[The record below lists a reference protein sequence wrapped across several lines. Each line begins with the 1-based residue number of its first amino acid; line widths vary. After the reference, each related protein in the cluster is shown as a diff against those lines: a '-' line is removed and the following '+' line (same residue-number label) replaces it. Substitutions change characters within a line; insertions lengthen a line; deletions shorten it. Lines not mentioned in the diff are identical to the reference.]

1 MIDNT
6 TRSSLALFTC
16 LALAASASACQSTRG
31 ADSEPG
37 STQQP
42 DLERGS
48 NEAPQSQPAQSGE
61 DLSGQPLAEPPPEGL
76 KSGDLCGRLFLVHGG
91 TLREHL
97 RRQGRLLRV
106 HRRERAAADLR
117 AGLSKAKTG
126 HTEAVRV
133 FYDPDEVT
141 YEVLLEAFWRSMD
154 PTDLGGQFA
163 DRGSQYRP
171 AIFVHDE
178 AQRQAAEASK
188 KALSE
193 SGRFKDP
200 IVVPIERAGD
210 FWVAEGYHQDYYK
223 TNPAHYKRYRKGS
236 GREAFLERVWG
247 KEY

>member
-1 MIDNT
+1 MFDS
-6 TRSSLALFTC
+6 TRPSLSLFIC

-31 ADSEPG
+31 ADGEPS
-37 STQQP
+37 STKQP
-42 DLERGS
+42 DLERNS

-61 DLSGQPLAEPPPEGL
+61 DSSGQPLAEPPPEGL
-76 KSGDLCGRLFLVHGG
+76 KQATFAGGCFWCMEGPFESISGVKDAFSGYTGGSEQRPVYEQVSRGR
-91 TLREHL
+91 
-97 RRQGRLLRV
+97 
-106 HRRERAAADLR
+106 
-117 AGLSKAKTG
+117 TG

-193 SGRFKDP
+193 SGRFTDP

-236 GREAFLERVWG
+236 GREAFLQRIWG
-247 KEY
+247 EEH